1 MGYKVNGTTI
11 QITRGDSGY
20 FQFTPYTVS
29 QTGERTEY
37 VCQPGDSIRWA
48 MKKKLSD
55 SYQILLEKQVDTATF
70 QMKLNPEDT
79 EGMDFG
85 TYYYDVQLTTAGGDV
100 DTYIPET
107 GKVAEFIIEKE
118 VD

>member
-29 QTGERTEY
+29 PTGERTEY
-37 VCQPGDSIRWA
+37 VAQEGDMIRFA

-55 SYQILLEKQVDTATF
+55 SYEVLLTKEVDPATF
-70 QMKLNPEDT
+70 QIKLDPADT
-79 EGMDFG
+79 EGLAFG
-85 TYYYDVQLTTAGGDV
+85 AYYYDVQLTTAGGDV

-107 GKVAEFIIEKE
+107 GKVAEFIIEKG

>member
-29 QTGERTEY
+29 PTGERTEY
-37 VCQPGDSIRWA
+37 VAQEGDSIRFA

-55 SYQILLEKQVDTATF
+55 SYEVLLTKEVDTTSF

-79 EGMDFG
+79 EGLAFG
-85 TYYYDVQLTTAGGDV
+85 TYYYDVQLTTAGGDI

>member
-1 MGYKVNGTTI
+1 M
-11 QITRGDSGY
+11 
-20 FQFTPYTVS
+20 
-29 QTGERTEY
+29 
-37 VCQPGDSIRWA
+37 
-48 MKKKLSD
+48 
-55 SYQILLEKQVDTATF
+55 DTATF

>member
-1 MGYKVNGTTI
+1 MGYKVSGTTI
-11 QITRGDSGY
+11 QITRGDTGY
-20 FQFTPYTVS
+20 FQFTPYTVDAGG
-29 QTGERTEY
+29 TRTEY
-37 VCQPGDSIRWA
+37 VCQPGDSIRFA

-55 SYQILLEKQVDTATF
+55 SYQILVTKNVDTSTF
-70 QMKLNPEDT
+70 QMRLEPEDT
-79 EGMDFG
+79 SGLAFG

>member
-1 MGYKVNGTTI
+1 MGYKVSGTTI

-20 FQFTPYTVS
+20 FRFTPYTVDES
-29 QTGERTEY
+29 GTRTEY
-37 VCQPGDSIRWA
+37 VPQPGDSIRFA

-55 SYQILLEKQVDTATF
+55 AYQILLEKPVDTATF

-79 EGMDFG
+79 ADLAFG
-85 TYYYDVQLTTAGGDV
+85 TYYYDVQLTTASGDV
-100 DTYIPET
+100 DTYIPDT
-107 GKVAEFIIEKE
+107 GKMAEIIIERE